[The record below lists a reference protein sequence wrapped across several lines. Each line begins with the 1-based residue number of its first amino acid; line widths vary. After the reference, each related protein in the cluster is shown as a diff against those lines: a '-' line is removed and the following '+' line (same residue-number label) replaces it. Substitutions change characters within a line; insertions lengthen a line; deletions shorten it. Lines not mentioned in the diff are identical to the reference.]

1 MPKDWVISENQAP
14 NFSKN
19 GKQLYFGVAPKPI
32 AKDTALIA
40 NDHAILDVWSY
51 KDDYLKTIQ
60 LKNLNKDL
68 KNLTMPFFRP
78 KNPNYLLHFLIL
90 KWILLPLLM
99 REMLHFLSE
108 FLIMIPEPNRNGQA
122 QKRKL
127 LYRKQFNG

>member
-1 MPKDWVISENQAP
+1 LVKDYNLYYFSKNKKAVLNQKSAKMPKDWVISENQAP

-78 KNPNYLLHFLIL
+78 KNPNYLPHFLIL
-90 KWILLPLLM
+90 KWILLP
-99 REMLHFLSE
+99 
-108 FLIMIPEPNRNGQA
+108 
-122 QKRKL
+122 
-127 LYRKQFNG
+127 